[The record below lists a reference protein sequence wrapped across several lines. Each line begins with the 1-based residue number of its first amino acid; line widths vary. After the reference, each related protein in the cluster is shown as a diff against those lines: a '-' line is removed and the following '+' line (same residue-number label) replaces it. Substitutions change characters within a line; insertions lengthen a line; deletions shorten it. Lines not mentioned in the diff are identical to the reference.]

1 MTQGVLAIQYEADRT
16 GTGLTAFGSVP
27 LYIEL
32 LKACGLSAAV
42 KREMSVCGAAGWL
55 DVHMVTAALALNLA
69 GGDCVEDLERLEQ
82 DSGFTSVLRSAERF
96 LLSLRGAPGDGL
108 RWRKDR
114 LDKPDTSPEPT
125 RRSVLRKAA
134 KGRPSLTHARIEG
147 PGRLKNP
154 LNSLSPAN
162 HPSGAL
168 QTHNRW
174 RQRARHTRTRPT
186 DKQQTVSIRNS
197 GGAKGLT
204 LGALQRCELS
214 GWLLLG
220 LEDVS
225 EKGEVRSG
233 MGDRRYHVPNHI
245 LGAG

>member
-96 LLSLRGAPGDGL
+96 LLSLREHREMGCAGARTAWISRHLPRTHTPIRPPQGRERPAFAHPRPHRRPRPPKKPPQQPVTRKPPVWRAPNTQSMAPAGAPYQN
-108 RWRKDR
+108 
-114 LDKPDTSPEPT
+114 
-125 RRSVLRKAA
+125 
-134 KGRPSLTHARIEG
+134 
-147 PGRLKNP
+147 PG
-154 LNSLSPAN
+154 
-162 HPSGAL
+162 
-168 QTHNRW
+168 
-174 RQRARHTRTRPT
+174 
-186 DKQQTVSIRNS
+186 QQTNNKRFRS
-197 GGAKGLT
+197 GIWRREGIDSRRAPAVRTIGMASPRI
-204 LGALQRCELS
+204 GGR
-214 GWLLLG
+214 
-220 LEDVS
+220 S